1 MKNRESRIPYPTL
14 RWRHRVLSGQII
26 LRICIL
32 NCQVYRLHLTNT
44 DKNKHDVPTGLIKR
58 ITVRLLTMMWLFNL
72 VKGNISFN
80 FATL

>member
-1 MKNRESRIPYPTL
+1 MVSLVPHFKLLIRCQTYSM
-14 RWRHRVLSGQII
+14 SGQII